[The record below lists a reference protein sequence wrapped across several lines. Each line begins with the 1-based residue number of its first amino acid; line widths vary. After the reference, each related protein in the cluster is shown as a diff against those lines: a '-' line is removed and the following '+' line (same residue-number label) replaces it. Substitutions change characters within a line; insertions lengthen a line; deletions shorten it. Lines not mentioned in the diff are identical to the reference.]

1 VDLVTKARIVVG
13 VDGSQGCAAALAWA
27 AGQARATGAALQL
40 VAAWTRPM
48 AFGKDARIEDDYWDD
63 LATRAIEQAVQETG
77 LVGLE
82 VDRLVVRA
90 NPVTA
95 LLEASR
101 EADLLVV
108 GSHGHEGFP
117 GAVLGSVCRNLSGHA
132 TCPLV
137 IVRPA
142 TGRSG
147 GRG

>member
-1 VDLVTKARIVVG
+1 MTKARIVVG
-13 VDGSQGCAAALAWA
+13 VDGSRGSAAALAWA
-27 AGQARATGAALQL
+27 AGHARTTDATLEL

-48 AFGKDARIEDDYWDD
+48 AFGKDAKIEEDYWDD
-63 LATRAIEQAVQETG
+63 LATRTVEQAVQDAG
-77 LVGLE
+77 LDGIE
-82 VDRLVVRA
+82 VHRIVLRA

-101 EADLLVV
+101 EAALLVV

-117 GAVLGSVCRNLSGHA
+117 GALLGSVCRNLSAHA

-142 TGRSG
+142 AADQDAADS
-147 GRG
+147 